1 MMGFATDVG
10 HQRLH
15 QPSSSAHRRLKIWRK
30 EIASNQAQFV
40 I

>member
-15 QPSSSAHRRLKIWRK
+15 RPSSSAHRRLKTWRK
-30 EIASNQAQFV
+30 EIVSNQAQFV